1 MAEPLTSVGS
11 WSSLQSMEVAGRI
24 EQVGEVLRRRY
35 RLLLLLILGLGA
47 ALRVATYFD
56 LEAIDPAFHH
66 PGLDSLSFLRWGARI
81 AAGEMGLDRP
91 FFLNPLYPY
100 FLAPIL
106 KIFGAHH
113 LIAIRLIQGVLGLLT
128 ILATAGAARRFVGPI
143 TALGAALIIAT
154 YPLLLYYEQ
163 KVMIVTLAVFLNAMT
178 LWLIARFMEKRTIGS
193 AALAGIPLGLS
204 VLARPNVA
212 IFALLLPFWF
222 LGFAPTGKRLR
233 FVVVNT
239 AIFFGAIA
247 VMIFPVT
254 LHNYLVGD
262 DFVPVTSSMGCNVY
276 QSNNPEAW
284 RSDWMASAELRLN
297 PVLIENDAEEVA
309 EREMGRELKSSEIS
323 DYWLKRALRVMR
335 ENPSQAAHFLLRKG
349 LYFFEGEEIPSSYN
363 FPFDRSE
370 SVLLRLLPI
379 TFWWISPLMLLG
391 SVAVLSTRRKAAP
404 LVFLLLAYAVGLT
417 LFFPLAHY
425 RAPVLPAAIPLAVL
439 GVGYL
444 IEALR
449 GGGSLR
455 NRLILLTLFVLL
467 SRAPTIARELG
478 VPRFAER
485 EPDYVVYHYN
495 QGMFLLGEGQLNA
508 AEAAFRKGIAF
519 KPEAWFSYDGLAALS
534 NARGEPANE
543 ARYLEKVLEIKRD
556 SWDTLAR
563 LGRLHFNRGDVKE
576 GLRLGRIAAE
586 RAPRDHNVQ
595 VELALMYL
603 DLERFEEALHYFEQ
617 SEAGARNPL
626 PEVVS
631 DQSLCLRKL
640 GRADEARARVKRAL
654 GMSPENS
661 YLLIER
667 AHIAVE
673 TGARDPEAIRRDL
686 LKVRDAG
693 GHIPEE
699 LRKWIE

>member
-1 MAEPLTSVGS
+1 
-11 WSSLQSMEVAGRI
+11 MEFAGRI

-35 RLLLLLILGLGA
+35 RLLLLLILALGT
-47 ALRVATYFD
+47 ALRVGIYFD
-56 LEAIDPAFHH
+56 LQAIDPAFHH
-66 PGLDSLSFLRWGARI
+66 PGLDSMSFLRWGARI

-128 ILATAGAARRFVGPI
+128 ILATAAATRRFVGPI
-143 TALGAALIIAT
+143 TALGAALVMAT
-154 YPLLLYYEQ
+154 YPLLIYYEQ

-212 IFALLLPFWF
+212 LFALLLPLWF
-222 LGFAPTGKRLR
+222 MGFAPTGKRLR
-233 FVVVNT
+233 FVIVNT

-284 RSDWMASAELRLN
+284 RSDWMASVELRLH

-323 DYWLKRALRVMR
+323 NYWLKRTLKVMR
-335 ENPSQAAHFLLRKG
+335 ENPGDAAHFLLRKG

-363 FPFDRSE
+363 FSFDRAE
-370 SVLLRLLPI
+370 SLLLRLLPI

-391 SVAVLSTRRKAAP
+391 SVAVLSTRRTASP

-455 NRLILLTLFVLL
+455 NRLILLILFLML
-467 SRAPTIARELG
+467 SRAPTIARAVGL
-478 VPRFAER
+478 PRFTER

-495 QGMFLLGEGQLNA
+495 KGMFLIGQGQLEA

-519 KPEAWFSYDGLAALS
+519 KPKAWFSYDGLAALS
-534 NARGEPANE
+534 AARGEPANE
-543 ARYLEKVLEIKRD
+543 ARYLKKVLEIKWD

-563 LGRLHFNRGDVKE
+563 MGRNLFDRGEVEE
-576 GLRLGRIAAE
+576 GLRLGKIAAE
-586 RAPRDHNVQ
+586 NAPRDYMVP
-595 VELALMYL
+595 VVLALMYM
-603 DLERFEEALHYFEQ
+603 DLKRYEEALHYLEQ

-626 PEVVS
+626 PAVVS

-640 GRADEARARVKRAL
+640 GRHDEASARIKRAL
-654 GMSPENS
+654 GMSPGNH

-667 AHIAVE
+667 AFIAVE
-673 TGARDPEAIRRDL
+673 TGAHDPEAIRRDL
-686 LKVRDAG
+686 LAARDAG
-693 GHIPEE
+693 GEIPDE